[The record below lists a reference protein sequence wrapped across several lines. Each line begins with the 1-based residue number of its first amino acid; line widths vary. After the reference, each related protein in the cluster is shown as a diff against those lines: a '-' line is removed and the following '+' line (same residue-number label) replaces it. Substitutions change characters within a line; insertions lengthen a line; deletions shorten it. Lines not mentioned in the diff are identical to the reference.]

1 MYQGTCMVNLLIIQ
15 DNNYTWKYN
24 DAMIKKTILS
34 LFFLCA
40 LLNGEAQTNLQATSH
55 PYPQRENTHRV
66 MSYNIHHGRGMDDA
80 VDIERIGNV
89 INEVNPEVVG
99 LQEVDSVVNRS
110 GNIDILQLL
119 SQQTGMHATY
129 GYSILHDGG
138 KYGNGLLTREK
149 PIAVKKIALPGATEA
164 RTAQIV
170 ELEKY
175 VVVNTHLSLNADER
189 LESVKII
196 TDAAKEYDKPV
207 FLIGDL
213 NATPDSDPMKFLS
226 NEWQILSNPKT
237 PTSPSSHPRNT
248 IDYILGYTTNGQTYA
263 RHNARVIDERV
274 ASDHLPLFVDIRL
287 KTPASEVMR
296 TIPYLQNPGT
306 DEMTVMWLTN
316 VPTRSWVEYGTD
328 PNALQRARTFI
339 EGEMVANNKIHR
351 VHLSN
356 LQPGTRYYYRVVSQ
370 EITRYSS
377 YYKEFGD
384 TVRSDIK
391 SFTTWSD
398 DIRDFRVIVYNDLH
412 SNMGMFN
419 KLHSLVE
426 DKPYDLVIFNG
437 DCFDDV
443 EVEEDILNRLLT
455 YTPRIK
461 SDEVP
466 SIFIRGNHETRGEY
480 SLHLWDYLGRMDG
493 RSYSA
498 FSMGDTR
505 FVLLDCGED
514 KPDDHWVYY
523 DMNDFAQH
531 RINQAEFL
539 KKELKSREFKRANK
553 RILIHH
559 IPIFGVN
566 PDSFS
571 PCSDLWIPV
580 LKGVPF
586 NVSLNAHTHRYRVIE
601 KGEDGNH
608 FPVIIGGGNSEPDGT
623 VMVLEK
629 KGDRLT
635 LEVINAAG
643 EILLK
648 REL

>member
-1 MYQGTCMVNLLIIQ
+1 M
-15 DNNYTWKYN
+15 
-24 DAMIKKTILS
+24 KKIVFLS
-34 LFFLCA
+34 IFSLVLFHA
-40 LLNGEAQTNLQATSH
+40 GAQTF
-55 PYPQRENTHRV
+55 PQRENTHRL
-66 MSYNIHHGRGMDDA
+66 MSYNIHHGEGMDGKI
-80 VDIERIGNV
+80 DIERIGKL
-89 INEVNPEVVG
+89 IIDINPEVVG
-99 LQEVDSVVNRS
+99 LQEVDSVVVRS

-119 SQQTGMHATY
+119 SEQTGMYATF

-138 KYGNGLLTREK
+138 KYGNGVLTREK
-149 PIAVKKIALPGATEA
+149 PIAVKKIALPGAKEA
-164 RTAQIV
+164 RTALIV
-170 ELEKY
+170 ELDKY
-175 VVVNTHLSLNADER
+175 VVVNTHLSLTNEER

-196 TDAAKEYDKPV
+196 TDAVEIYDKPV
-207 FLIGDL
+207 FLMGDL
-213 NATPDSDPMKFLS
+213 NATPDSEPITFLQDK
-226 NEWQILSNPKT
+226 WQILSNPKQ
-237 PTSPSSHPRNT
+237 PTSPSVNPRST
-248 IDYILGYTTNGQTYA
+248 IDYILGYTAKGQTYA
-263 RHNARVIDERV
+263 KYRAHVIDEQV
-274 ASDHLPLFVDIRL
+274 ASDHRPLFVDIRL

-316 VPTRSWVEYGTD
+316 VPARSWVEYGTD
-328 PNALQRARTFI
+328 PSNLKRARTFI
-339 EGEMVANNKIHR
+339 EGVMVANNKINK
-351 VHLSN
+351 VHLSD

-398 DIRDFRVIVYNDLH
+398 DMKDFRVIVYNDIH
-412 SNMGMFN
+412 SNMEMFN

-443 EVEEDILNRLLT
+443 EVESDIVDRLLT

-461 SDEVP
+461 SDEIP

-480 SLHLWDYLGRMDG
+480 SLHLWDYLGRMGG

-498 FSMGDTR
+498 FSLGDTR

-523 DMNDFAQH
+523 DMNDYTQH
-531 RINQAEFL
+531 RIDQAEFL
-539 KKELKSREFKRANK
+539 KEELQSAAFKDARK
-553 RILIHH
+553 RVLIHH
-559 IPIFGVN
+559 IPIFGVKS
-566 PDSFS
+566 DSFS

-580 LKGVPF
+580 LENAPF
-586 NVSLNAHTHRYRVIE
+586 NISLNGHTHRYRVIE
-601 KGEDGNH
+601 KGETGNN
-608 FPVIIGGGNSEPDGT
+608 FPVIIGGGNREPDGT

-629 KGDRLT
+629 KGDKLT
-635 LEVINAAG
+635 VEVINAAG
-643 EILLK
+643 EKLLE
-648 REL
+648 RELSR

>member
-1 MYQGTCMVNLLIIQ
+1 MKQTTLF
-15 DNNYTWKYN
+15 
-24 DAMIKKTILS
+24 TIFCLV
-34 LFFLCA
+34 LFHA
-40 LLNGEAQTNLQATSH
+40 GAQTF
-55 PYPQRENTHRV
+55 PQRENTHRL
-66 MSYNIHHGRGMDDA
+66 MSYNIHHGEGMDGKI
-80 VDIERIGNV
+80 DIERIGKL
-89 INEVNPEVVG
+89 IIDINPEVVG
-99 LQEVDSVVNRS
+99 LQEVDSVVVRS

-119 SQQTGMHATY
+119 SEQTGMYATF

-138 KYGNGLLTREK
+138 KYGNGVLTREK
-149 PIAVKKIALPGATEA
+149 PIAVKKIALPGAKEA
-164 RTAQIV
+164 RTALIV
-170 ELEKY
+170 ELDKY
-175 VVVNTHLSLNADER
+175 VVVNTHLSLTNEER

-196 TDAAKEYDKPV
+196 TDAVEIYDKPI
-207 FLIGDL
+207 FLMGDL
-213 NATPDSDPMKFLS
+213 NATPDSEPITFLQDK
-226 NEWQILSNPKT
+226 WQILSNPKQ
-237 PTSPSSHPRNT
+237 PTSPSVNPRST
-248 IDYILGYTTNGQTYA
+248 IDYILGYTAKGETYA
-263 RHNARVIDERV
+263 KYRAHVIDEQV
-274 ASDHLPLFVDIRL
+274 ASDHRPLFVDIRL

-316 VPTRSWVEYGTD
+316 VPARSWVEYGTD
-328 PNALQRARTFI
+328 PNNLKRARTFI
-339 EGEMVANNKIHR
+339 EGVMVANNKINQ
-351 VHLSN
+351 VHLSD

-391 SFTTWSD
+391 TFTTWSD
-398 DIRDFRVIVYNDLH
+398 DMKDFRVIVYNDIH
-412 SNMGMFN
+412 SNMEMFH

-443 EVEEDILNRLLT
+443 EVESDILDRLLT

-461 SDEVP
+461 SDEIP

-480 SLHLWDYLGRMDG
+480 SLHLWDYLGRMGG

-498 FSMGDTR
+498 FSLGDTR

-523 DMNDFAQH
+523 DMNDYTQH
-531 RINQAEFL
+531 RIDQAEFL
-539 KKELKSREFKRANK
+539 KEELQSAAFKDARK
-553 RILIHH
+553 RVLIHH
-559 IPIFGVN
+559 IPIFGVR

-580 LKGVPF
+580 LENAPF
-586 NVSLNAHTHRYRVIE
+586 NISLNGHTHRYRVIE
-601 KGEDGNH
+601 KGETGNN
-608 FPVIIGGGNSEPDGT
+608 FPVIIGGGNREPNGT

-629 KGDRLT
+629 KRDRLT

-643 EILLK
+643 KKLLEREI
-648 REL
+648 

>member
-1 MYQGTCMVNLLIIQ
+1 M
-15 DNNYTWKYN
+15 
-24 DAMIKKTILS
+24 KKIVFLS
-34 LFFLCA
+34 IFSLVLFHA
-40 LLNGEAQTNLQATSH
+40 GAQTF
-55 PYPQRENTHRV
+55 PQRENTHRL
-66 MSYNIHHGRGMDDA
+66 MSYNIHHGEGMDGKI
-80 VDIERIGNV
+80 DIERIGKL
-89 INEVNPEVVG
+89 IIDINPEVVG
-99 LQEVDSVVNRS
+99 LQEVDSVVVRS

-119 SQQTGMHATY
+119 SEQTGMYATF

-138 KYGNGLLTREK
+138 KYGNGVLTREK
-149 PIAVKKIALPGATEA
+149 PIAVKKIALPGAKEA
-164 RTAQIV
+164 RTALIV
-170 ELEKY
+170 ELDKY
-175 VVVNTHLSLNADER
+175 VVVNTHLSLTNEER

-196 TDAAKEYDKPV
+196 TDAVEIYDKPV
-207 FLIGDL
+207 FLMGDL
-213 NATPDSDPMKFLS
+213 NATPDSEPITFLQDK
-226 NEWQILSNPKT
+226 WQILSNPKQ
-237 PTSPSSHPRNT
+237 PTSPSVNPRST
-248 IDYILGYTTNGQTYA
+248 IDYILGYTAKGQTYA
-263 RHNARVIDERV
+263 KYRAHVIDEQV
-274 ASDHLPLFVDIRL
+274 ASDHRPLFVDIRL

-316 VPTRSWVEYGTD
+316 VPARSWVEYGTD
-328 PNALQRARTFI
+328 PDNLKRARTFI
-339 EGEMVANNKIHR
+339 EGVMVANNKINR
-351 VHLSN
+351 VRLTG

-398 DIRDFRVIVYNDLH
+398 DMKDFRVIVYNDIH
-412 SNMGMFN
+412 SNMEMFN

-443 EVEEDILNRLLT
+443 EVESDIVDRLLT

-461 SDEVP
+461 SDEIP

-480 SLHLWDYLGRMDG
+480 SLHLWDYLGRMGG

-498 FSMGDTR
+498 FSLGDTR

-523 DMNDFAQH
+523 DMNDYTQH
-531 RINQAEFL
+531 RIDQAEFL
-539 KKELKSREFKRANK
+539 KEELQSAAFKDASK
-553 RILIHH
+553 RVLIHH
-559 IPIFGVN
+559 IPIFGVKS
-566 PDSFS
+566 DSFS

-580 LKGVPF
+580 LENAPF
-586 NVSLNAHTHRYRVIE
+586 NISLNGHTHRYRVIE
-601 KGEDGNH
+601 KGETGNN
-608 FPVIIGGGNSEPDGT
+608 FPVIIGGGNREPDGT
-623 VMVLEK
+623 VTVLEK
-629 KGDRLT
+629 KGDKLT
-635 LEVINAAG
+635 VEVINAAG
-643 EILLK
+643 EKLLG

>member
-1 MYQGTCMVNLLIIQ
+1 M
-15 DNNYTWKYN
+15 
-24 DAMIKKTILS
+24 KKIVFLS
-34 LFFLCA
+34 IFSLVLFHS
-40 LLNGEAQTNLQATSH
+40 GAQTF
-55 PYPQRENTHRV
+55 PQRENTHRL
-66 MSYNIHHGRGMDDA
+66 MSYNIHHGEGMDGKI
-80 VDIERIGNV
+80 DIERIGKL
-89 INEVNPEVVG
+89 IIDINPEVVG
-99 LQEVDSVVNRS
+99 LQEVDSVVVRS

-119 SQQTGMHATY
+119 SEQTGMYATF

-138 KYGNGLLTREK
+138 KYGNGILTREK
-149 PIAVKKIALPGATEA
+149 PLAVKKIALPGAKEA
-164 RTAQIV
+164 RTALIV
-170 ELEKY
+170 ELDKY
-175 VVVNTHLSLNADER
+175 IVVNTHLSLTNEER

-196 TDAAKEYDKPV
+196 TDAVEIYDKPV
-207 FLIGDL
+207 FLMGDL
-213 NATPDSDPMKFLS
+213 NATPDSEPITFLQDK
-226 NEWQILSNPKT
+226 WQILSNPKQ
-237 PTSPSSHPRNT
+237 PTSPSVNPRST
-248 IDYILGYTTNGQTYA
+248 IDYILGYTVKGETYA
-263 RHNARVIDERV
+263 KYRAHVIDEQV
-274 ASDHLPLFVDIRL
+274 ASDHRPLFVDIRL

-316 VPTRSWVEYGTD
+316 VPARSWVEYGTD
-328 PNALQRARTFI
+328 PSNLKRARTFI
-339 EGEMVANNKIHR
+339 EGVMVANNKINR
-351 VHLSN
+351 VRLTD

-370 EITRYSS
+370 EVTRYSS

-398 DIRDFRVIVYNDLH
+398 DMKDFRVIVYNDIH
-412 SNMGMFN
+412 SNMEMFN

-443 EVEEDILNRLLT
+443 EVESDIVDRLLT

-461 SDEVP
+461 SDEIP

-480 SLHLWDYLGRMDG
+480 SLHLWDYLGRMGG

-498 FSMGDTR
+498 FSLGDTR

-523 DMNDFAQH
+523 DMNDYTQH
-531 RINQAEFL
+531 RIDQAEFL
-539 KKELKSREFKRANK
+539 KEELQSTAFKDARK
-553 RILIHH
+553 RVLVHH
-559 IPIFGVN
+559 IPIFGVK

-580 LKGVPF
+580 LEDAPF
-586 NVSLNAHTHRYRVIE
+586 NISLNAHTHRYRVIE
-601 KGEDGNH
+601 KGETGNN
-608 FPVIIGGGNSEPDGT
+608 FPVIIGGGNREPDGT

-629 KGDRLT
+629 REDKLT
-635 LEVINAAG
+635 VEVINAAG
-643 EILLK
+643 EKLLEK
-648 REL
+648 EL

>member
-1 MYQGTCMVNLLIIQ
+1 M
-15 DNNYTWKYN
+15 
-24 DAMIKKTILS
+24 KKLVFLS
-34 LFFLCA
+34 IFCLVLFHIS
-40 LLNGEAQTNLQATSH
+40 AQTFQ
-55 PYPQRENTHRV
+55 QRENTHRL
-66 MSYNIHHGRGMDDA
+66 MSYNIHHGEGMDGKM
-80 VDIERIGNV
+80 DIERIGKL
-89 INEVNPEVVG
+89 IIDINPEVVG
-99 LQEVDSVVNRS
+99 LQEVDSVVVRS

-119 SQQTGMHATY
+119 SEQTGMHATF

-138 KYGNGLLTREK
+138 KYGNGVLTREK
-149 PIAVKKIALPGATEA
+149 PLGVKKIALPGANEA
-164 RTAQIV
+164 RTALIV
-170 ELEKY
+170 ELDKY
-175 VVVNTHLSLNADER
+175 VVVNTHLSLTNEER

-196 TDAAKEYDKPV
+196 TDAVEIYDKPV
-207 FLIGDL
+207 FLMGDL
-213 NATPDSDPMKFLS
+213 NATPDSEPITFLQDK
-226 NEWQILSNPKT
+226 WQILSNPKQ
-237 PTSPSSHPRNT
+237 PTSPSVNPRST
-248 IDYILGYTTNGQTYA
+248 IDYILGYTAKGQTYA
-263 RHNARVIDERV
+263 KYRAQVIDEQV
-274 ASDHLPLFVDIRL
+274 ASDHRPLFVDIRL

-296 TIPYLQNPGT
+296 TIPYLQSPGT

-316 VPTRSWVEYGTD
+316 VPARSWVEYGTD
-328 PNALQRARTFI
+328 PDNLKRARTFL
-339 EGEMVANNKIHR
+339 EGVMVANNKINQVR
-351 VHLSN
+351 LTG
-356 LQPGTRYYYRVVSQ
+356 LQPGTKYYYRVVSQ

-398 DIRDFRVIVYNDLH
+398 DMKDFRVIVYNDIH
-412 SNMGMFN
+412 SNMEMFN

-443 EVEEDILNRLLT
+443 EVENDILDRLLT

-461 SDEVP
+461 NDEIP

-480 SLHLWDYLGRMDG
+480 SLHLWDYLGRIDG

-498 FSMGDTR
+498 FSLGDTR

-523 DMNDFAQH
+523 DMNDYTQH
-531 RINQAEFL
+531 RTDQAEFL
-539 KKELKSREFKRANK
+539 KEELQSTAFKDANK
-553 RILIHH
+553 RVLIHH

-571 PCSDLWIPV
+571 PCSDLWMPV
-580 LKGVPF
+580 LENAPF
-586 NVSLNAHTHRYRVIE
+586 SISLNAHTHRYRVIE
-601 KGEDGNH
+601 KGETGNN
-608 FPVIIGGGNSEPDGT
+608 FPVIIGGGNREPDGT

-629 KGDRLT
+629 KGDKLT
-635 LEVINAAG
+635 VEVINAAG
-643 EILLK
+643 EKLLE

>member
-1 MYQGTCMVNLLIIQ
+1 M
-15 DNNYTWKYN
+15 
-24 DAMIKKTILS
+24 KKIVFLS
-34 LFFLCA
+34 IFSLVLFHA
-40 LLNGEAQTNLQATSH
+40 GAQTF
-55 PYPQRENTHRV
+55 PQRENTHRL
-66 MSYNIHHGRGMDDA
+66 MSYNIHHGEGMDGKI
-80 VDIERIGNV
+80 DIERIGKL
-89 INEVNPEVVG
+89 IIDINPEVVG
-99 LQEVDSVVNRS
+99 LQEVDSVVVRS

-119 SQQTGMHATY
+119 SEQTGMYATF

-138 KYGNGLLTREK
+138 KYGNGVLTREK
-149 PIAVKKIALPGATEA
+149 PIAVKKIALPGAKEA
-164 RTAQIV
+164 RTALIV
-170 ELEKY
+170 ELDKY
-175 VVVNTHLSLNADER
+175 IVVNTHLSLTNEER

-196 TDAAKEYDKPV
+196 TDAVEIYDKPV
-207 FLIGDL
+207 FLMGDL
-213 NATPDSDPMKFLS
+213 NATPDSEPITFLQDK
-226 NEWQILSNPKT
+226 WQILSNPKQ
-237 PTSPSSHPRNT
+237 PTSPSVNPRST
-248 IDYILGYTTNGQTYA
+248 IDYILGYTAKGETYA
-263 RHNARVIDERV
+263 KYRAHVIDEQV
-274 ASDHLPLFVDIRL
+274 ASDHRPLFVDIRL

-316 VPTRSWVEYGTD
+316 VPARSWVEYGTD
-328 PNALQRARTFI
+328 PNNLKRARTFI
-339 EGEMVANNKIHR
+339 EGVMVANNKINR
-351 VHLSN
+351 VRLTD

-370 EITRYSS
+370 EVTRYSS

-398 DIRDFRVIVYNDLH
+398 DMKDFRVIVYNDIH
-412 SNMGMFN
+412 SNMEMFN

-443 EVEEDILNRLLT
+443 EVESDIVDRLLT

-461 SDEVP
+461 SDEIP

-480 SLHLWDYLGRMDG
+480 SLHLWDYLGRMGG

-498 FSMGDTR
+498 FSLGDTR

-523 DMNDFAQH
+523 DMNDYTQH
-531 RINQAEFL
+531 RIDQVEFL
-539 KKELKSREFKRANK
+539 KEELQSTAFKDART
-553 RILIHH
+553 RVLVHH
-559 IPIFGVN
+559 IPIFGVK

-580 LKGVPF
+580 LEDAPF
-586 NVSLNAHTHRYRVIE
+586 NISLNAHTHRYRVIE
-601 KGEDGNH
+601 KGETGNN
-608 FPVIIGGGNSEPDGT
+608 FPVIIGGGNREPDGT

-629 KGDRLT
+629 REDKLT
-635 LEVINAAG
+635 VEVINAAG
-643 EILLK
+643 EKLLEK
-648 REL
+648 EL

>member
-1 MYQGTCMVNLLIIQ
+1 M
-15 DNNYTWKYN
+15 
-24 DAMIKKTILS
+24 KKIVFLS
-34 LFFLCA
+34 IFSLVLFHA
-40 LLNGEAQTNLQATSH
+40 GAQTF
-55 PYPQRENTHRV
+55 PQRENTHRL
-66 MSYNIHHGRGMDDA
+66 MSYNIHHGEGMDGKI
-80 VDIERIGNV
+80 DIERIGKL
-89 INEVNPEVVG
+89 IIDINPEVVG
-99 LQEVDSVVNRS
+99 LQEVDSVVVRS

-119 SQQTGMHATY
+119 SEQTGMYATF

-138 KYGNGLLTREK
+138 KYGNGILTREK
-149 PIAVKKIALPGATEA
+149 PIAVKKIALPGAKEA
-164 RTAQIV
+164 RTALIV
-170 ELEKY
+170 ELDKY
-175 VVVNTHLSLNADER
+175 VVVNTHLSLTNEER

-196 TDAAKEYDKPV
+196 TDAVEIYDKPI
-207 FLIGDL
+207 FLMGDL
-213 NATPDSDPMKFLS
+213 NATPDSEPITFLQDK
-226 NEWQILSNPKT
+226 WQILSNPKQL
-237 PTSPSSHPRNT
+237 TSPSVNPRST
-248 IDYILGYTTNGQTYA
+248 IDYILGYTAKGETYA
-263 RHNARVIDERV
+263 KYRAHVIDEQV
-274 ASDHLPLFVDIRL
+274 ASDHRPLFVDIRL

-316 VPTRSWVEYGTD
+316 VPARSWVEYGTD
-328 PNALQRARTFI
+328 PNNLKRARTFI
-339 EGEMVANNKIHR
+339 EGVMVANNKINK
-351 VHLSN
+351 VHLSD

-384 TVRSDIK
+384 TVRSDLI

-398 DIRDFRVIVYNDLH
+398 DMKDFRVIVYNDIH
-412 SNMGMFN
+412 SNMEMFN

-443 EVEEDILNRLLT
+443 EVESDIVDRLLT

-461 SDEVP
+461 SDEIP

-480 SLHLWDYLGRMDG
+480 SLHLWDYLGRMGG

-498 FSMGDTR
+498 FSLGDTR

-523 DMNDFAQH
+523 DMNDYTQH
-531 RINQAEFL
+531 RIDQAEFL
-539 KKELKSREFKRANK
+539 KEELQSTAFKDARK
-553 RILIHH
+553 RVLIHH
-559 IPIFGVN
+559 IPIFGVK

-580 LKGVPF
+580 LEDAPF
-586 NVSLNAHTHRYRVIE
+586 NISLNAHTHRYRVIE
-601 KGEDGNH
+601 KGETGNN
-608 FPVIIGGGNSEPDGT
+608 FPVIIGGGNREPDGT

-629 KGDRLT
+629 RKDKLT
-635 LEVINAAG
+635 VEVINAAG
-643 EILLK
+643 EKLLEK
-648 REL
+648 EL